1 MAAARYHG
9 LLGIRLASTPRTSST
24 FPKAVREALHVDAG
38 DRVQFF
44 IREDGVVELRPQTVD
59 LKDLYGILQYEG
71 EAVSIEAMN
80 QAIGKA
86 VVESFEK
93 SVGK

>member
-1 MAAARYHG
+1 MPIAK
-9 LLGIRLASTPRTSST
+9 LTSKGQVT
-24 FPKAVREALHVDAG
+24 IPKEVRDALHLDTG

-59 LKDLYGILQYEG
+59 LKDLYGVLESKRG
-71 EAVSIEAMN
+71 AVTVEAMN
-80 QAIGKA
+80 EAIGKA
-86 VVESFEK
+86 AVQAFKK

>member
-1 MAAARYHG
+1 MPEAKLTTKG
-9 LLGIRLASTPRTSST
+9 QVTI
-24 FPKAVREALHVDAG
+24 PKEVREALQVDAG

-44 IREDGVVELRPQTVD
+44 IREDGVVELRPLTVD
-59 LKDLYGILQYEG
+59 LGDLYGILEHEG
-71 EAVSIEAMN
+71 RAVSVEAMDE
-80 QAIGKA
+80 AIGKA